1 MAKLRTSTTFWI
13 LVVFHTHAAWGQNTG
28 GHFGGS
34 NWGNAPSPPSRPPIA
49 APPMVPPTMP
59 PIVTAPS
66 LPPPTMPMLPPP
78 APPPMPTMPAP
89 VVGIPAPTPAAPTPP
104 APPVELVHVT
114 NYRRPEARA
123 GDVAY
128 NLQPRPSLPWEHD
141 VTHPPYP
148 NRYRE
153 GPARLGLGAIAGLIA
168 TGLGFAVTFLI
179 TREMS
184 SQARSPSR
192 AGYPHAPVMAHPGVE
207 VRRVSVALDWN
218 ARAFV
223 QQTLA
228 QVAATTDMSTPQGLH
243 KAALA
248 ARDCIARSHAA
259 IRYANQQSWSLTP
272 DVAQATFAQ
281 VADQLRGRYTVE
293 TINQTRRTL
302 GPAMKARAEEG
313 GGLVVV
319 TLLVAVK
326 GPLAPLPQDMNRPAV
341 LAALE
346 ALVPPRADRL
356 AALEV
361 VWSPAEDA
369 DRMSSAELETL
380 YPELVRL
387 DDSPALGRKAC
398 AHCRAV
404 YAGEL
409 GRCPACGAG

>member
-1 MAKLRTSTTFWI
+1 M
-13 LVVFHTHAAWGQNTG
+13 
-28 GHFGGS
+28 
-34 NWGNAPSPPSRPPIA
+34 
-49 APPMVPPTMP
+49 
-59 PIVTAPS
+59 
-66 LPPPTMPMLPPP
+66 
-78 APPPMPTMPAP
+78 
-89 VVGIPAPTPAAPTPP
+89 
-104 APPVELVHVT
+104 
-114 NYRRPEARA
+114 

-128 NLQPRPSLPWEHD
+128 NLQPRASQPWEHD

-148 NRYRE
+148 NRFRE
-153 GPARLGLGAIAGLIA
+153 GPARLGLGAVAGLIA
-168 TGLGFAVTFLI
+168 TGMGFALTFLI

-184 SQARSPSR
+184 SQTRSSSPARGAHP
-192 AGYPHAPVMAHPGVE
+192 YAPAMTHPGVE

-228 QVAATTDMSTPQGLH
+228 QVAATTDMNSPQGLH

-272 DVAQATFAQ
+272 DAAQTTFAQ

-293 TINQTRRTL
+293 TIHQARRTAA
-302 GPAMKARAEEG
+302 PAMKARAEEG
-313 GGLVVV
+313 AGLVVV

-326 GPLAPLPQDMNRPAV
+326 GPLPALPHDMNRPAL

-361 VWSPAEDA
+361 IWSPAEDT
-369 DRMSSAELETL
+369 DRMSSAELEAL

-387 DDSPALGRKAC
+387 DDSPELGRKAC
-398 AHCRAV
+398 GYCRAV